1 MPLSPV
7 LRATATYPFVRLN
20 NAVAERRARGLEV
33 IDLGMG
39 DPREPTDSAILD
51 ALRNGVRERMGYP
64 AAVGLPELRDA
75 VAAWVGRRFGV
86 ALDPGSQIIP
96 TLGSKEAIFSF
107 AQVVLDA
114 PAGRDTVVV
123 SEPGYPVPG
132 RGAAFAG
139 ARVVELPLLE
149 RHGFIP
155 ALDHVHDEVWD
166 RAALVW
172 LNSPNNPTGAI
183 ASLDYYARLAALA
196 RERGFVLAADEAYSE
211 LWFEAQP
218 ESVLQLPDLTNVV
231 AFNTLSKRSS
241 MTGFRSGFVAGDP
254 ALIGAL
260 RQFRP
265 NIGTAPQEFV
275 QRASVVAWGD
285 EAHVARA
292 RDAYRRKRDL
302 LLGVLRRKGLRD
314 AGGPATMYLWIAVP
328 EGETSESHAARLLE
342 RGVLVTPGVY
352 LGSLGRGVRTV
363 CARPHRGRVRAG
375 GGDPRGGAVSGLRET
390 IDGLWERGELDPGPI
405 EEAVALLDSG
415 ALRVAE
421 PGPDGWRVNE
431 WAKKAILLY
440 FRLRKVEPMESG
452 GIEYLDKIPVKRVD
466 PSLGVRVV
474 PPGVARYG
482 SFLSEGVVLMPGYV
496 NIGAWIGP
504 RTMVD
509 TWATVGSCAQ
519 IGADVHLAGGV
530 GIGGVL
536 EPPQATPVIVED
548 GAFLGSRC
556 IVTEG
561 VRVGAGA
568 VLSANVSLTASV
580 PVIDVTGAEPVEYRG
595 EVPPRAVVVPGTRP
609 KEFPAGTY
617 QLSCALIVGWR
628 GESHDLRLSL
638 NDVLREFEL
647 AV

>member
-20 NAVAERRARGLEV
+20 DAVAERRARGLEV

-39 DPREPTDSAILD
+39 DPREPTDPAILD

-86 ALDPGSQIIP
+86 ALDPGSQIVP

-107 AQVVLDA
+107 AQVVLDS

-123 SEPGYPVPG
+123 TEPGYPVPG

-139 ARVVELPLLE
+139 ARVVELPLLDG
-149 RHGFIP
+149 HGFIP
-155 ALDHVHDEVWD
+155 ALDDVPDEVWD

-218 ESVLQLPDLTNVV
+218 ASVLQLRDLANVV

-352 LGSLGRGVRTV
+352 LGPSGEGYVRYALVPTEDE
-363 CARPHRGRVRAG
+363 CARA
-375 GGDPRGGAVSGLRET
+375 AEIL
-390 IDGLWERGELDPGPI
+390 
-405 EEAVALLDSG
+405 EE
-415 ALRVAE
+415 
-421 PGPDGWRVNE
+421 
-431 WAKKAILLY
+431 
-440 FRLRKVEPMESG
+440 
-452 GIEYLDKIPVKRVD
+452 
-466 PSLGVRVV
+466 
-474 PPGVARYG
+474 
-482 SFLSEGVVLMPGYV
+482 VL
-496 NIGAWIGP
+496 
-504 RTMVD
+504 
-509 TWATVGSCAQ
+509 
-519 IGADVHLAGGV
+519 
-530 GIGGVL
+530 
-536 EPPQATPVIVED
+536 
-548 GAFLGSRC
+548 
-556 IVTEG
+556 
-561 VRVGAGA
+561 
-568 VLSANVSLTASV
+568 
-580 PVIDVTGAEPVEYRG
+580 
-595 EVPPRAVVVPGTRP
+595 
-609 KEFPAGTY
+609 
-617 QLSCALIVGWR
+617 
-628 GESHDLRLSL
+628 
-638 NDVLREFEL
+638 
-647 AV
+647 